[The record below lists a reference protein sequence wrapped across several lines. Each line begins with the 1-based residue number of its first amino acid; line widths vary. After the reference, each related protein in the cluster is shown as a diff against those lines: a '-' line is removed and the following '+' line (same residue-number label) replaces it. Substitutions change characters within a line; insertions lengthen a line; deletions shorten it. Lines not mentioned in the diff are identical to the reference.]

1 MNIGINLAGVSYWGI
16 EDPFVDRYHTAGP
29 WIARTAT
36 GADVSSKLAPDADG
50 DPTKLAGVST
60 LMVAVGVDPQSAA
73 PTDEYVLT
81 YGGSAGK
88 VSITNATIVSQTA
101 GKIVFDYHGGDTK
114 PDVVISFS
122 QLNAANP
129 VGNLHIV
136 RADQQALFNSGE
148 IFNPDFIS
156 KVSQWGVVRFMDWE
170 NTNASSAVSWATRST
185 LSDGSWS
192 GASNGNV
199 QGVPIEAMVKLA
211 NEAHVDM
218 WYNVPTK
225 ADDTY
230 VTNALTYIR
239 DHLDPDLKV
248 HIEYS
253 NEVWNA
259 GFAAYGYAN
268 AEAKALWGNGKAVAH
283 GASIYYGYRS
293 AQIAD
298 IAHEVFTGSHAGQAV
313 DVLSGQASNSGLM
326 TYMLQGI
333 AKAGLGSAASLFQDY
348 AVAPYFGGE
357 LSDHAKN
364 GADFSTILKWA
375 NSGSAGMDAAFHE
388 LEYGG
393 SLHTDYSLAV
403 VKGWLASSA
412 AVAHS
417 AGLDLVTYE
426 GGASLDTTAWSSANQ
441 AKILAFFGKLMNDPR
456 MGTLYSEL
464 VSDFKAAGGTDFLAY
479 NDVSVGSK
487 YGYYGVLD
495 SIYDS
500 GSPRYDALMAAAAQ
514 GSTGSAPAAPAPAP
528 AATPTTGSDA
538 LTATAAGG
546 TIHALAG
553 DDTITGGTGI
563 DSLYG
568 DAGNDS
574 LIGNAGA
581 DHLIGGDGKD
591 YLSGGTGDDNLQGGS
606 GDDVLNGGDGN
617 DRITGDGGHDVMT
630 GGAGADRFVIPTLCA
645 TFTTTGAAAYQTDEI
660 TDFQFG
666 TDKLAL
672 SFHPTGLID
681 GSATSVSAAAAWAT
695 QVLHAHAGAADIAVV
710 QVGSDT
716 YLFYDDH
723 GAGGAMDAAIK
734 LDHLTATGLHVTDF
748 A

>member
-1 MNIGINLAGVSYWGI
+1 MNIGINLAGVSYWGT
-16 EDPFVDRYHTAGP
+16 EDPFVDRFHTAGP

-129 VGNLHIV
+129 IGDLHMV
-136 RADQQALFNSGE
+136 RADQQALYNSGE
-148 IFNPDFIS
+148 IFNPDFVS

-170 NTNASSAVSWATRST
+170 NTNASPAVSWATRST

-192 GASNGNV
+192 GAGNGNV
-199 QGVPIEAMVKLA
+199 QGVPLEAMVKLA

-239 DHLDPDLKV
+239 DHLDPSLKV

-268 AEAKALWGNGKAVAH
+268 AEAKALWGNGSAVAH
-283 GASIYYGYRS
+283 GANIYYGYRS

-298 IAHEVFTGSHAGQAV
+298 IAHAVFTGSHAGQAV
-313 DVLSGQASNSGLM
+313 DVLSGQASNADLM
-326 TYMLQGI
+326 PYMLQGI
-333 AKAGLGSAASLFQDY
+333 AKAGDGSAASLFQDY
-348 AVAPYFGGE
+348 AIAPYFGGE

-364 GADFSTILKWA
+364 SADFATILKWA
-375 NSGSAGMDAAFHE
+375 KSGSAGVDAAFHE
-388 LEYGG
+388 LEFGG
-393 SLHTDYSLAV
+393 SLHSDYSLAV
-403 VKGWLASSA
+403 VKGWMASSA
-412 AVAHS
+412 AAAQS
-417 AGLDLVTYE
+417 AGLNLVTYE
-426 GGASLDTTAWSSANQ
+426 GGASLDTQAWSSANQ

-464 VSDFKAAGGTDFLAY
+464 VSDFKAEGGTDFLAY
-479 NDVSVGSK
+479 NDVSAGSK
-487 YGYYGVLD
+487 YGYFGVLD
-495 SIYDS
+495 SIYDTS
-500 GSPRYDALMAAAAQ
+500 SPRYDALIAAGQGDGGAAP
-514 GSTGSAPAAPAPAP
+514 TAPTPPTAPSAPADPTPP
-528 AATPTTGSDA
+528 PNAAPTTGNDA
-538 LTATAAGG
+538 LTASAAGG
-546 TIHALAG
+546 TIDGLAG
-553 DDTITGGTGI
+553 NDTITGG
-563 DSLYG
+563 
-568 DAGNDS
+568 A
-574 LIGNAGA
+574 AA
-581 DHLIGGDGKD
+581 DHLLGSDGKD
-591 YLSGGTGDDNLQGGS
+591 VLSGGAGNDNLQGGA
-606 GDDVLNGGDGN
+606 GDDVLIGGDGN
-617 DRITGDGGHDVMT
+617 DRLMGDGGHDVMT
-630 GGAGADRFVIPTLCA
+630 GGAGADRFVIPALCA
-645 TFTTTGAAAYQTDEI
+645 TFTTTGAAACQTDEI

-672 SFHPTGLID
+672 SFHPVGLLN
-681 GSATSVSAAAAWAT
+681 GSAASVSAAATWAT
-695 QVLHAHAGAADIAVV
+695 QALHGHAGVADIAVV

-723 GAGGAMDAAIK
+723 GAGGAVDAAIK
-734 LDHLTATGLHVTDF
+734 LDHLTATGLHLTDF
-748 A
+748 V